1 VWVGSAEG
9 LWRAVFE
16 VQNAQLRAGLSW
28 WQTLADSSRV
38 TVQVLQQSEAVA
50 RQAQQAAL
58 EAFQA
63 SARALASTAEQGA
76 STAERSARSAR

>member
-1 VWVGSAEG
+1 MWVGSAEG

-28 WQTLADSSRV
+28 WQTLADSSRANLH
-38 TVQVLQQSEAVA
+38 VLQQGDAVA

-76 STAERSARSAR
+76 GTTERAARPAR